1 MQRLVLVVLFA
12 LLLSPVLLQA
22 QKNELALTFGL
33 ALSPD
38 GKGPV
43 TCGEAVPRCPIP
55 PNTIGSKGIGPG
67 FSWQA
72 NFGRRVVDFKAASLY
87 VELPVSGAIARSTP
101 ASFPVSNQFS
111 SIFLTPS
118 AQVKFLPGA
127 GISPFASVGGGVAH
141 FQNSTGGSSG
151 TTGALQV
158 GGGLDFKTPLP
169 RMSVRAEVRDYITG
183 RPSNNAFSG
192 FTSSHIQTLFAGA
205 GVVFRF

>member
-1 MQRLVLVVLFA
+1 MQRPILVALLVLV
-12 LLLSPVLLQA
+12 LSPVLLQA
-22 QKNELALTFGL
+22 QKNELAFTFGL

-38 GKGPV
+38 GKGFV
-43 TCGEAVPRCPIP
+43 SCGEAIFCPLP
-55 PNTIGSKGIGPG
+55 PSTIGSLAIGPG

-72 NFGRRVVDFKAASLY
+72 NFARRVVDFKAAALF
-87 VELPVSGAIARSTP
+87 VELPVSGSIARSTP
-101 ASFPVSNQFS
+101 APFFLSGQFS
-111 SIFLTPS
+111 SIFFTPS
-118 AQVKFLPGA
+118 AQVKLLPGA

-169 RMSVRAEVRDYITG
+169 RMSVRTEVRDYITG

-205 GVVFRF
+205 GVVFKF